1 MSERG
6 EFSPRQFAN
15 YNFLRYSDFGMN
27 LRHLSPRDLIR
38 YWGPAILMLACIMV
52 ESTDLMS
59 AQHTHGWVYF
69 FLRKYFPQVSP
80 GQLWEVNL
88 IIRKTGHVVGYG
100 LLGATLY
107 RAFRG
112 TFEQV
117 PTPGPKWQLRFASF
131 AVFGTFLVASADEI
145 HQMYLPSRTGSWWD
159 VLLDTSAAVVAQVI
173 VYWYFRR
180 RARKTSE
187 PTPSTAAI
195 TTPTR

>member
-1 MSERG
+1 M
-6 EFSPRQFAN
+6 
-15 YNFLRYSDFGMN
+15 
-27 LRHLSPRDLIR
+27 RHLSPRDVIR

-59 AQHTHGWVYF
+59 AQHTHGWIYF
-69 FLRKYFPQVSP
+69 LLRKYLPQVSP

-112 TFEQV
+112 TFEQLPSPV
-117 PTPGPKWQLRFASF
+117 WRIRFASF
-131 AVFGTFLVASADEI
+131 AVFSTFLVASADEI

-159 VLLDTSAAVVAQVI
+159 VVLDTSAAAVAQVI
-173 VYWYFRR
+173 VYVYFRR
-180 RARKTSE
+180 RNRQNSQPAQ
-187 PTPSTAAI
+187 
-195 TTPTR
+195 TTQATVSS